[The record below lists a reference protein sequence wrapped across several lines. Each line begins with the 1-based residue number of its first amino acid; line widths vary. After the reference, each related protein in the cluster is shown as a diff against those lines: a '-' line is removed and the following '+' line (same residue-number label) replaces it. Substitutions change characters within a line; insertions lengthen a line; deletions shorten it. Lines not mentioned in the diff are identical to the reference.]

1 MKKVARMRISPNNL
15 SESMS
20 NNQNTGM
27 HSQHSNSE
35 PPVRTTGRIK
45 KPKAVFDPSDNYL
58 PRSQRTQSTSVTHQS
73 HHNSTTS
80 SFERRASSTKSSS
93 TISPVGSAE
102 TKDACVVCKKKESK
116 RPVFAN
122 KNPLISCSD
131 CQRKVHKLC
140 LKVEFEDF
148 ERLQNQYVCEQC
160 SNCRICNTH
169 FNNCEDDIIICS
181 KCAKSFHI
189 HCFPTKIIKTEGLQN
204 WKCNKCQI
212 YNQITNGTTLPVK
225 KIREIIGGSEPSSS
239 TTLNKA
245 NEKIS
250 SALGDAN
257 NGVTSSTVS
266 SVQKRSIED
275 VIIRNDHIKIE
286 DKTDKNGLA
295 ITPPPEKRTKSSNQS
310 SDTVSVESSSL
321 QTPVK
326 SCSTNI
332 CYSPNEN
339 FDDIPD
345 VKEWS
350 VEQVYEYFSKHFPKE
365 AHVFKD
371 EEIDGRSL
379 LLLKRSDV
387 VKKLPIKL
395 GPSLRIYSLIL
406 KIQAQL
412 NDPTLGWNCGL

>member
-15 SESMS
+15 SEEMS
-20 NNQNTGM
+20 NNM
-27 HSQHSNSE
+27 YSQHSNSE

-58 PRSQRTQSTSVTHQS
+58 PRSQRIQSGSTTHHS

-80 SFERRASSTKSSS
+80 SAFERRASSTKSSS
-93 TISPVGSAE
+93 TISPSGLVE
-102 TKDACVVCKKKESK
+102 IKDACVVCKKKESK

-131 CQRKVHKLC
+131 CQKKVHKLC
-140 LKVEFEDF
+140 LKVDFEDF
-148 ERLQNQYVCEQC
+148 ERLQSQYVCDQC
-160 SNCRICNTH
+160 SNCRICNMDFH
-169 FNNCEDDIIICS
+169 NCEDDIITCS

-225 KIREIIGGSEPSSS
+225 KIREIIGGGEPSHS
-239 TTLNKA
+239 TNLNKS
-245 NEKIS
+245 NEKVS
-250 SALGDAN
+250 SAISDAN
-257 NGVTSSTVS
+257 NGISSSTVP

-275 VIIRNDHIKIE
+275 GITRNDDIKNE
-286 DKTDKNGLA
+286 DKNDTNGTT
-295 ITPPPEKRTKSSNQS
+295 ITPPPEKRTKTLNQS
-310 SDTVSVESSSL
+310 SETVSVESSSL

-326 SCSTNI
+326 SSATNI

-339 FDDIPD
+339 FDDNDIPD